1 MIYTKLTNKAM
12 RTAYDAHHGQLDVN
26 GVPYIFHPYHLAE
39 QMPDEITACTALLH
53 DVIEDTDVTI
63 EELEDE
69 FPRVVTDALRLL
81 THDDSTDYFD
91 YVRRLSLNPVART
104 VKLADLAHNQD
115 ESRITD
121 PDAVPPAR
129 LERWRKKYKKAREIL
144 EEYEKGNYS
153 MKNNSTVPDITI
165 RPAAG
170 DDIPAILDIYQT
182 ARRFMAANGNASQW
196 GDSYPPGHLIR
207 SDIDN
212 GYLHVIT
219 ADGVIHGVFAFLT
232 GPEPNYDVIEQGSWI
247 SDGPYRA
254 IHRVASDGIF
264 RGIVTICMNYCKASC
279 SHLRIDTHENN
290 HVMQHV
296 LEKNGFKKCGIIHLA
311 DGSPRIAYEYIAEFL

>member
-12 RTAYDAHHGQLDVN
+12 KTAYDAHHGQLDVN

-53 DVIEDTDVTI
+53 DVIEDTDMTI
-63 EELEDE
+63 EELEAE
-69 FPRVVTDALRLL
+69 FPREVTDALRLL
-81 THDDSTDYFD
+81 THDDSTDYFE
-91 YVRRLSLNPVART
+91 YVRALSLNPVART
-104 VKLADLAHNQD
+104 VKLADLTHNQD

-121 PDAVPPAR
+121 PAAVPAAR
-129 LERWRKKYKKAREIL
+129 LERWRRKYKKAREIL
-144 EEYEKGNYS
+144 EAAGKRQDLT
-153 MKNNSTVPDITI
+153 KNNAAPLIIV
-165 RPAAG
+165 RPA
-170 DDIPAILDIYQT
+170 DKTDIPAIFDIYET
-182 ARRFMAANGNASQW
+182 ARRFMAAGGNASQW
-196 GDSYPPGHLIR
+196 GNSYPPASLIR
-207 SDIDN
+207 SDIEN

-232 GPEPNYDVIEQGSWI
+232 GPEPDYDVIEQGSWI
-247 SDGPYRA
+247 SDTPYRA
-254 IHRVASDGIF
+254 IHRVAGNGTL
-264 RGIVTICMNYCKASC
+264 RGIVTICMDYCKAAC

-311 DGSPRIAYEYIAEFL
+311 DGSPRIAYEYYEGE